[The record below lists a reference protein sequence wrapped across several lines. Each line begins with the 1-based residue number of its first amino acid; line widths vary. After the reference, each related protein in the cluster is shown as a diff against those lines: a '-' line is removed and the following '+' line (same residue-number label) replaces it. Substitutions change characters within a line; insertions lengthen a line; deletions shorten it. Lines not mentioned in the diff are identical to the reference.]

1 MNTIEDQFTFVN
13 RNTNFENINEYDLFV
28 NGSKRLVTK
37 DKNETP
43 FTVGYSEFIS
53 TFFDTKKYII
63 FLQKEKINLKKI
75 KLLQKIAQKICV
87 LKNTLK
93 LQGVN
98 MSDYKEAADTY
109 LRFQ

>member
-43 FTVGYSEFIS
+43 FTVGYSESIS
-53 TFFDTKKYII
+53 TFFDTKKYTI
-63 FLQKEKINLKKI
+63 FVAVDKTNFKQYKATSEDSAKDMCIKEYIE
-75 KLLQKIAQKICV
+75 IAR
-87 LKNTLK
+87 
-93 LQGVN
+93 G
-98 MSDYKEAADTY
+98 
-109 LRFQ
+109 